1 MRQSAE
7 LSGSEPLMS
16 YPSLHSSCCGALG
29 GMFRGETTG
38 TKRLVEFAA
47 AAGAPIVTTC
57 LLCRDNVRSAA
68 RRSGRA
74 VDVHF
79 WPEFF
84 SAAPAPG
91 TAAGER
97 TPVPATEPTGD
108 SHV

>member
-1 MRQSAE
+1 
-7 LSGSEPLMS
+7 MS

-108 SHV
+108 SDV